1 MTKSIKT
8 RLLRGATALV
18 AGAAMLG
25 SAAVA
30 NAKPIRIESENIIF
44 YGDVKPSLA
53 GEMIEKWEIYRRMV
67 MALSGIDNP
76 QPDPEKLTV
85 YGFYDTQELQD
96 FTGRRGIAGVY
107 TRGAE
112 GPIFLTSVNKKYT
125 DNGFSE
131 QVGLHE
137 YTHHVLHAL
146 VTDGFPRWYDEGFA
160 NYLSTMEIDD
170 EVIRI
175 GVPSAA
181 HLRAIEGGW
190 AEWISPQTVLGA
202 IDRYPSMGLKER
214 KKGGTTSFYAQS
226 WLYVHYLRNTPK
238 YDGTLGKYI
247 RLLDDP
253 SVKPLDAFEQAHGV
267 SVDDFHKEAVEYYKA
282 NKFSIDQYEPG
293 ETFMKVDIKANALT
307 EEQLANER
315 IIANLSF
322 LNDDSAKVLKSN
334 VKGAE
339 KIDPD
344 SPRVAAAYVA
354 LDGLNERYDTAIM
367 RADAALSKNP
377 NDKMLLRSAGQARL
391 MATMGPAWDKAKRY
405 ERVEFKP
412 DATAMEGVKMLE
424 RVLAQDEFD
433 YLSIISLT
441 NLYGKSDLEPSRT
454 IVKSAFILEDR
465 YMDSVNSDW
474 GMDLAN
480 IYAKAGD
487 WEGAC
492 RMADVVRGLNADKK
506 KRETGNSPARLA
518 HFDASFPGE
527 CESGAAGN

>member
-1 MTKSIKT
+1 MSKT
-8 RLLRGATALV
+8 FKQRLANGATALI

-25 SAAVA
+25 SATMA
-30 NAKPIRIESENIIF
+30 NAKPIKIESENIVF

-53 GEMIEKWEIYRRMV
+53 GEMIEKWEVYRRMV
-67 MALSGIDNP
+67 LALSGIDNP
-76 QPDPEKLTV
+76 QPDREKLTV
-85 YGFYDTQELQD
+85 FGFYDTQELQD
-96 FTGRRGIAGVY
+96 FTGNPGIAGVY

-137 YTHHVLHAL
+137 YTHHFLNAL

-170 EVIRI
+170 EIIRI

-181 HLRAIEGGW
+181 HLRAIERGG

-202 IDRYPSMGLKER
+202 IDRYPTMGIKER
-214 KKGGTTSFYAQS
+214 MKGGTTSFYAQS

-238 YDGTLGKYI
+238 YKGTLGKYI
-247 RLLDDP
+247 RLLNDP
-253 SVKPLDAFEQAHGV
+253 TVKPLDAFEQAHGV
-267 SVDDFHKEAVEYYKA
+267 TPDEFHAEATAYYKA
-282 NKFSIDQYEPG
+282 NKFAIDQYEPG
-293 ETFMKVDIKANALT
+293 ETFMKVDIKARAMT
-307 EEQLANER
+307 EEELANER

-322 LNDDSAKVLKSN
+322 LNDSSAKVLKSN
-334 VKGAE
+334 VKSAS
-339 KIDPD
+339 KVDPD

-354 LDGLNERYDTAIM
+354 LDGLNEQYDTAIR
-367 RADAALSKNP
+367 RADAALSKSP
-377 NDKMLLRSAGQARL
+377 NDIMLLRSAGQARL
-391 MATMGPAWDKAKRY
+391 GATMGPVWDKAKRY

-412 DATAMEGVKMLE
+412 DATTLEGVRLLE
-424 RVLAQDEFD
+424 RVLAKDEFD

-441 NLYGKSDLEPSRT
+441 NLYGKSDMKPSRAV
-454 IVKSAFILEDR
+454 VKSAFILEDR
-465 YMDSVNSDW
+465 YMDSVNSEW

-492 RMADVVRGLNADKK
+492 RMSDVVRGLNAGRK

-518 HFDASFPGE
+518 HFDAQYGDE
-527 CESGAAGN
+527 CRSGTTGN